1 MSYDESNYTV
11 EGIVTL
17 IKVPIA
23 SSDDFKEIDEPVVG
37 SPNILTKSPIMSL
50 LNSEN
55 KTTPIVSSSKFRSI
69 NKEDR
74 YSPRSINSN
83 SLASS
88 FDNKIDSL
96 NEERMMIDSDE
107 PNSQITSSGSE
118 EMLFYLE
125 I

>member
-1 MSYDESNYTV
+1 MSDDESNFTV

-23 SSDDFKEIDEPVVG
+23 SSDIFKEIDEPVVG

-55 KTTPIVSSSKFRSI
+55 KTTPVQTSSKFKSI
-69 NKEDR
+69 DIEDR

-88 FDNKIDSL
+88 FDNKRDL
-96 NEERMMIDSDE
+96 LDEERMMIAPDE
-107 PNSQITSSGSE
+107 PNSEIPRSGSE
-118 EMLFYLE
+118 EIFHLE
-125 I
+125 L